1 MRIEGSVALVTG
13 ANRGFGR
20 QLTSSSSR
28 VAQRRSMRRPVT
40 RNDHHR
46 RCCPDQ
52 DRHHRPGVGR
62 SRRGPAATD
71 VNLLINNAGTA
82 GSFNGLLTG
91 PLDDIRLQMETH
103 YFGTLTVTRA
113 FAPYLQANAPAAI
126 LNVLSVLSWAHLH
139 NVGAYS
145 AAKAA
150 EWGQTD
156 AVRDE
161 LAPSGVA
168 VTALHVG
175 FMDTDMV
182 AHVDAPKNDPA
193 AIAAAALDGVE
204 NGLVE
209 VLGDDLAPRQ
219 VKAGLAAGFGGS
231 SRPCTDSPLGDATAE
246 MRKCPLTSSTQKA
259 GSPPRN
265 TTSRPPATWPSFGA
279 TC

>member
-20 QLTSSSSR
+20 QLTEQL
-28 VAQRRSMRRPVT
+28 VARGAAKVYAAA
-40 RNDHHR
+40 RN
-46 RCCPDQ
+46 PETITTA
-52 DRHHRPGVGR
+52 GVVPIR
-62 SRRGPAATD
+62 IDITDPASVAAAAAAATD

-91 PLDDIRLQMETH
+91 PLDDIREQMETH

-209 VLGDDLAPRQ
+209 VLGDDLTRQ
-219 VKAGLAAGFGGS
+219 VKAGLAADRGVVA
-231 SRPCTDSPLGDATAE
+231 PVH
-246 MRKCPLTSSTQKA
+246 
-259 GSPPRN
+259 
-265 TTSRPPATWPSFGA
+265 
-279 TC
+279 